1 MALDGCFLRSMLDE
15 LKQAEGCHIE
25 KIYQPSRDEMVLQ
38 LRKKGF
44 SAKLLLSARAGA
56 SRVHFTEVKY
66 ENPATPPMFCMLAR
80 KHFASSLIQSV
91 SQKGFERIIEF
102 SVFATNE
109 MGDKTNPK
117 IVCELIG
124 ASSNIVLLS
133 QDNKI
138 IDAIKRSDVETAK
151 RIIQPGAIYE
161 YPQSLGK
168 KDIFSET
175 PDEFASKIIGEGK
188 KSVSDELLCAI
199 EGLSPLVCREMAF
212 GAYGQDFNVCEIS
225 ESQKLAQQIALI
237 REKINN
243 PSAQIIYDGDTPWE
257 FSFTEIL
264 QYGADKTKKDF
275 NSFSQLLD
283 EFYFE
288 RENILRIKR
297 QSADIDRLVNNLI
310 TRAKKRKNARSLEL
324 QKTKDR
330 ENLRV
335 FGELIKANIH
345 NIKTGDRHI
354 RTQNFYDENL
364 SEIEIKLD
372 ETLNASA
379 NAAKYFKE
387 YKKQCNAAV
396 FLQKL
401 IEDDQKELLYLES
414 VAESLERCKDTNG
427 IREIREELSGL
438 GYIKHSGA
446 KNRKQSSKTPDFLQY
461 KSSEGYK
468 ILVGKNNLQNDYITT
483 KVASKNDTWF
493 HTKGIHGAHVVVMN
507 SGAPVSD
514 ETVVF
519 AATLAAK
526 NSKAANSSNVPV
538 DYTIIKNVKKPAG
551 ARPGMVIYTTNKTVF
566 VTPQER

>member
-1 MALDGCFLRSMLDE
+1 MALDGCFLHSMLDE

-25 KIYQPSRDEMVLQ
+25 KIYQPSRDELVLQ

-44 SAKLLLSARAGA
+44 SGKLLLSARAGA

-80 KHFASSLIQSV
+80 KHFASALIQSV

-133 QDNKI
+133 QDGRI

-151 RIIQPGAIYE
+151 RIIQPGAVYE
-161 YPQSLGK
+161 YPQSFDK
-168 KDIFSET
+168 TDIFSIST
-175 PDEFASKIIGEGK
+175 DDFAMKIIDGGK
-188 KSVSDELLCAI
+188 KSVSEELLYNI
-199 EGLSPLVCREMAF
+199 EGLSPLVCREIAF
-212 GAYGQDFNVCEIS
+212 RAYGQDYNVSEVDDKSKLSLEIGRI
-225 ESQKLAQQIALI
+225 KG
-237 REKINN
+237 KIKN
-243 PSAQIIYDGDTPWE
+243 PDRQIIYDGPTPQE

-264 QYGADKTKKDF
+264 QYGTFKTKKYF
-275 NSFSQLLD
+275 ESFSGLLD

-297 QSADIDRLVNNLI
+297 QSADIDKLVSNLI
-310 TRAKKRKNARSLEL
+310 TRANKRKNARLLEL

-330 ENLRV
+330 ENLRIC
-335 FGELIKANIH
+335 GELIKANIH
-345 NIKTGDRHI
+345 NIKAGDRLI

-372 ETLNASA
+372 ETLNAA
-379 NAAKYFKE
+379 GNAAKYFKE

-401 IEDDQKELLYLES
+401 IEEDQLELSYLES
-414 VAESLERCKDTNG
+414 VAESLERCEDTNG
-427 IREIREELSGL
+427 IREIREELSEL
-438 GYIKHSGA
+438 GYIKQRNA
-446 KNRKQSSKTPDFLQY
+446 KAQRKNSKTPDFLEY
-461 KSSEGYK
+461 KSSEGYR

-483 KVASKNDTWF
+483 KASAKNDTWF

-507 SGAPVSD
+507 SGAPISD

-526 NSKAANSSNVPV
+526 NSKAAHSSNVPV
-538 DYTIIKNVKKPAG
+538 DYTVIKNVKKPAG
-551 ARPGMVIYTTNKTVF
+551 AKTGMVIYTTNKTVF